1 MACAERGST
10 RGVSWHTGT
19 PPVRAAL
26 LPLFA
31 ANDNGDIDYRAI
43 SAAAARLW
51 REHGLLAPQT
61 AAIRAQTAFWQGQM
75 ATCRWWHSVARML
88 DRALVAGECLTADL
102 DRHGSASRVHDF
114 PANG

>member
-1 MACAERGST
+1 MACAERGSI

-19 PPVRAAL
+19 PPVRPAL
-26 LPLFA
+26 LPLFS

-51 REHGLLAPQT
+51 RDYGLLAPQT
-61 AAIRAQTAFWQGQM
+61 AATRAQSAFWQGQM

-88 DRALVAGECLTADL
+88 DRALLAGECLTAEPQQCKTAKPA
-102 DRHGSASRVHDF
+102 DRL
-114 PANG
+114 PANR